1 MRYLCVLVATLAG
14 ASAQTTAAAPAAPPD
29 AVAAPKPTP
38 VPTPVPT
45 PEPTPEPTPAP
56 IVPARGQCEALQTLF
71 EKTRGASWHNNS
83 GWMTTYVSCCKW
95 HGITCDAEGFITK
108 IELPFNKLAGAPLH
122 PHPHPRP
129 RPEPLRR
136 ALGRPHPPLR
146 RLSAPLL
153 RRASRRY
160 W

>member
-29 AVAAPKPTP
+29 AVAAPTPTP
-38 VPTPVPT
+38 VPTPV
-45 PEPTPEPTPAP
+45 PTPEPTPAP

-83 GWMTTYVSCCKW
+83 GWMTTHVSCCKW

-108 IELPFNKLAGAPLH
+108 IELPFNKLAGVLPDDI
-122 PHPHPRP
+122 
-129 RPEPLRR
+129 
-136 ALGRPHPPLR
+136 
-146 RLSAPLL
+146 
-153 RRASRRY
+153 
-160 W
+160 

>member
-29 AVAAPKPTP
+29 AVAAPTPTP

-71 EKTRGASWHNNS
+71 EKTRGASWQNNT
-83 GWMTTYVSCCKW
+83 GWMTTHVSCCKW

-122 PHPHPRP
+122 APRP
-129 RPEPLRR
+129 RPEPSLRR